1 MSYLNKFRQI
11 LENLKNFTERGVK
24 KLKNNIE
31 YATTC
36 FIDKDNELA
45 GILEID
51 NRTYIDFDRRTIYTD
66 LVEQDISATKMAI
79 LEKLIIASPS
89 VVTYDSLFR
98 TYYDSRYFDVDELD
112 IQVLRNVISALK
124 KYVRITN
131 VSKSGYK
138 IELPK
143 CIKKFGGIRKC
154 DVTDISELFLAL
166 DSGISEEDCKEIL
179 TSECKTLGFSEKFFH
194 SGALE
199 LADKDGETV
208 MKELKKLSCVF
219 DGITTLDGS
228 VNGDVITAAYNLII
242 DGCENTGAREIL
254 KIKGPLGSYKN
265 RIMQYIYLAVA
276 KSNSSI
282 LPFYIDIAY
291 YEKMAENNADI
302 SDEDIVEVFT
312 ADFEEIKVL
321 QSKYK
326 NKTPLLMIDGVRD
339 FSRGDEALYYFISKR
354 IKELN
359 CKLVVCMDGDF
370 TVNNQHQ
377 FNVHPLAS
385 NKYKHYMR
393 ITSMN
398 LHKRAESI
406 DFIRNCLD
414 ISGTEQAEDV
424 NPEKIYDSLVKL
436 GFLSVDAYWLVYMV
450 KYYYDNLLNPRGN
463 ISDLYSA
470 ICMSVL
476 GSGKK
481 IDSAAELAY
490 KFEFD
495 SIDFYNTNPFFDVR
509 WQLIRTHRSV
519 LDYLIAKH
527 YVRKISELDFKNR
540 SREENVKNLSFFNM
554 VLQKSI
560 TRFVVDMI
568 GGNDDYE
575 YKIMIIAEN
584 YYDTLSLFGKSELTF
599 WMARLRNPA
608 RKRRCCELLREYSKK
623 EIKRYNDAGFKNASD
638 KKNMAFLIRGI
649 SVSLIYEKDE
659 AVFRYYIKSLINDKT
674 ANTVNRGFHLE
685 YYGDKPYIPNKTLLD
700 FEDDVTKGENTLN
713 VLCLSLDKRIKR
725 RDNVS
730 LVSVLEVMT
739 LCNLIQARVENVY
752 DEAVLDVRP
761 YMHRCIR
768 YLEWII
774 EHKSLRNFSEAAQ
787 YFMWMRNEYEKLLG
801 ECQTGRIVYS
811 SAAPFN
817 KFSKASN
824 IERTGWVKSEI
835 PDPENIVEHMYNCWL
850 IGMLYLPETYDAD
863 GYDKNEILSMLLIH
877 DLGETE
883 TGDICRPDKAKKQ
896 KFYDYQENIVMQSL
910 LLSGTYPA
918 SADISKYLESWNNWT
933 GKRGINS
940 SVAKDIDDI
949 QTVFQFCT
957 YYVRYPEKFDIGKVV
972 YWLSG
977 INELESEIGKDIACK
992 LIKNNPAFTHIIE
1005 QAGDIFND

>member
-1 MSYLNKFRQI
+1 M
-11 LENLKNFTERGVK
+11 K
-24 KLKNNIE
+24 KNIE

-36 FIDKDNELA
+36 FIDKDYELA
-45 GILEID
+45 GILEI
-51 NRTYIDFDRRTIYTD
+51 NENTYIDFDRKTIYVNRID
-66 LVEQDISATKMAI
+66 QGISATKMAI
-79 LEKLIIASPS
+79 LEKLILASPS

-98 TYYDSRYFDVDELD
+98 TYYDSRYFDVEKLD
-112 IQVLRNVISALK
+112 IQVLRNAISAINN
-124 KYVRITN
+124 YVRITN

-143 CIKKFGGIRKC
+143 CIKRFGSIRKC
-154 DVTDISELFLAL
+154 EVTDITELFSVLE
-166 DSGISEEDCKEIL
+166 SGVSEEECKEIL
-179 TSECKTLGFSEKFFH
+179 GSEGKTLEFSEKFFH
-194 SGALE
+194 SGAQE
-199 LADKDGETV
+199 LADSDGETV
-208 MKELKKLSCVF
+208 LNEIKKLSDVF
-219 DGITTLDGS
+219 NGITALDGISLSDDIIGK
-228 VNGDVITAAYNLII
+228 AYTMIVE
-242 DGCENTGAREIL
+242 GCESAGVREIL

-265 RIMQYIYLAVA
+265 RIMQYLYLAVA
-276 KSNSSI
+276 KNNRNI

-291 YEKMAENNADI
+291 YERMAEYNADI
-302 SDEDIVEVFT
+302 SDDDIVEAFI
-312 ADFEEIKVL
+312 ADYEEIKAM

-339 FSRGDEALYYFISKR
+339 FSRGDEALYYFISKK

-359 CKLVVCMDGDF
+359 CRLVVCMDGDF
-370 TVNNQHQ
+370 TVNNQHR

-393 ITSMN
+393 ISSMN
-398 LHKRAESI
+398 LYKRAESI

-414 ISGTEQAEDV
+414 ISGMALSDDV
-424 NPEKIYDSLVKL
+424 TPEKIYDSLVKI
-436 GFLSVDAYWLVYMV
+436 GFLSIDAYWLVYIV
-450 KYYYDNLLNPRGN
+450 KYYQENLFNPKGN

-495 SIDFYNTNPFFDVR
+495 SIDFYKTNPFFDAR
-509 WQLIRTHRSV
+509 WQLIRKHRSV
-519 LDYLIAKH
+519 LDYLIAKN

-540 SREENVKNLSFFNM
+540 SREENIRNLSFFNM

-608 RKRRCCELLREYSKK
+608 RKRRCSDLLKEYSKK
-623 EIKRYNDAGFKNASD
+623 EIQRYNDTGFRNAAE

-659 AVFRYYIKSLINDKT
+659 AAFKYYIRSLINDKT
-674 ANTVNRGFHLE
+674 ANMVNRGFHLE

-700 FEDDVTKGENTLN
+700 FEDDVTKGENTLS
-713 VLCLSLDKRIKR
+713 VLCLSIDKRIKR

-730 LVSVLEVMT
+730 LVAVLEVMT
-739 LCNLIQARVENVY
+739 LCNLIQARTERADN
-752 DEAVLDVRP
+752 EAVFDVRS

-787 YFMWMRNEYEKLLG
+787 YFMWMRNEYEKLLAEQPSG
-801 ECQTGRIVYS
+801 LIAYS

-817 KFSKASN
+817 KFSKASD
-824 IERTGWVKSEI
+824 IERTGWVRAGI
-835 PDPENIVEHMYNCWL
+835 PSPENIVEHMYNCWL
-850 IGMLYLPETYDAD
+850 IGMLYLPETYNAN
-863 GYDKNEILSMLLIH
+863 GYDKNRILQMLLIH

-883 TGDICRPDKAKKQ
+883 TGDICRPDKVKKQ
-896 KFYDYQENIVMQSL
+896 KFYDHQENMVMQSL
-910 LLSGTYPA
+910 LLSGTYPD
-918 SADISKYLESWNNWT
+918 SADISKYLDCWNEWSF
-933 GKRGINS
+933 KSGINY
-940 SVAKDIDDI
+940 SVAKDIDNI
-949 QTVFQFCT
+949 QTIFQFCK
-957 YYVRYPEKFDIGKVV
+957 YHVQNPGKFDADRIV

-977 INELESEIGKDIACK
+977 INELETEIGKEIALK
-992 LIKNNPAFTHIIE
+992 LIRKNPEFANIIG